1 MVLISQHMRT
11 QAKLNEQKG
20 NLSSC
25 SAANQKG
32 GREHSLCLHITIYEP
47 PLFSGPNGSRIF
59 LPQHYKLTKDVNPR
73 ADLHLETLFMNW
85 PSLQSPL
92 KSFDP
97 TFPTIANSPHV
108 KLKFL
113 HYVKAFCASCRASG
127 RAQQVAG
134 LGFIH
139 GQP

>member
-1 MVLISQHMRT
+1 MSKREICQVVLLPIR
-11 QAKLNEQKG
+11 
-20 NLSSC
+20 
-25 SAANQKG
+25 KG
-32 GREHSLCLHITIYEP
+32 GESTHFVYILQFTSHP
-47 PLFSGPNGSRIF
+47 FFSGPNGSRIS

-85 PSLQSPL
+85 PSLRSPL

-108 KLKFL
+108 KLKFP